1 MAPILEV
8 QNLVKKFGDIA
19 AVDGVS
25 FDIQEGEVFS
35 LLGPNGA
42 GKTTT
47 ISMLSCLLEPTSGD
61 ANIAGYSITRDALEV
76 KRVIGVVPQDIALYE
91 ELSARENLT
100 FWGQMYGLGGSALKT
115 ELMRYWNKSG

>member
-1 MAPILEV
+1 MTPILEV
-8 QNLVKKFGDIA
+8 QNLVKKFGDIT

-61 ANIAGYSITRDALEV
+61 AANRWPLDHSRC
-76 KRVIGVVPQDIALYE
+76 IG
-91 ELSARENLT
+91 
-100 FWGQMYGLGGSALKT
+100 G
-115 ELMRYWNKSG
+115 